1 MYSRQTMAAMN
12 DRSCYAGKDLR
23 SQHESPVG
31 GKREV
36 SATMV
41 SAAALAASLCF
52 VNPEPERPDVATGP
66 MTKKKKLFHQPDA
79 STSFLDPQEM
89 VGAVKTDGCKGSLIR
104 LTSPTDVRITKPS
117 MIVGMEWGSQGKI
130 PVQIPL
136 VKCSRIKTLPPTLRG
151 VADAARVLRA
161 SSLSRNEAGKE
172 NHAGDNIEI
181 IQSDAATPPLLL
193 SFPTESVYMIACCVK
208 AASPS
213 SIRKLLSRVDSQTS
227 LSSDNSD
234 SYQDPIVH
242 QVNPSINDSIH
253 PPNASLERMLKYK
266 EPSMAPTL
274 FVLDGHHALKFCHF
288 TEPKTFA
295 IRPPSASA
303 RSKHSSVN
311 KTTTYQS
318 PSFAPLPTF
327 GANASEKVPSSSKAT
342 TQNDLS
348 TQAILSPSK
357 SSNATTPITPNG
369 QKLQAANFSESREAF
384 LRLASK
390 FWPGPVVIHVQAR
403 MLGEEEVPVVSHLS
417 QKPASSSSIASIP
430 TLPSMGD
437 LVSTGSSN
445 TGSRTSAS
453 VPVLPMPAL
462 IPGREKETYFIR
474 MQCPSHPLPRKILNE
489 VYRGTS
495 LSNSPPIS
503 ASQHPSSESLGSVS
517 SADDN
522 LSGESKS
529 AQYKASSP
537 KNGRVRSNI
546 AVVGCMV
553 HTLKPSANNRATD
566 GVTTAKDVNKVMTD
580 FVRSGPSINQHE
592 GSQDGIYVVDG
603 EDNRESFSV
612 PTCQYGKP
620 HPDSLVID
628 GDNRTI
634 HLMRRGP
641 IAKDSARGTMKEA
654 LLTKKSVYRAL
665 LEPVSLANGQ
675 TFIKKKKGDD
685 TSIDRVITAVLSR
698 WKIQESVT
706 K

>member
-1 MYSRQTMAAMN
+1 MHSRQTMAAMN
-12 DRSCYAGKDLR
+12 ERSFYAGKDPR
-23 SQHESPVG
+23 GQHESPVG

-66 MTKKKKLFHQPDA
+66 KTKKKKLFHQPDA

-89 VGAVKTDGCKGSLIR
+89 VSAAKTDGRKGSLIR

-130 PVQIPL
+130 LAQIPL
-136 VKCSRIKTLPPTLRG
+136 VMCSRIKKLPPTLRG

-161 SSLSRNEAGKE
+161 SSLSPNEAGKE
-172 NHAGDNIEI
+172 NHAGGNIEI

-227 LSSDNSD
+227 LSSGNSD
-234 SYQDPIVH
+234 SYQDPVVH

-253 PPNASLERMLKYK
+253 PPNASLERMLKSSS
-266 EPSMAPTL
+266 SMAPTL

-303 RSKHSSVN
+303 SSKHSSVN
-311 KTTTYQS
+311 NTTTHQS

-327 GANASEKVPSSSKAT
+327 GANASEQVPRSSLAT
-342 TQNDLS
+342 TQNDLL

-357 SSNATTPITPNG
+357 SSNATTPITPNSH
-369 QKLQAANFSESREAF
+369 KLQAANFSESREAF

-403 MLGEEEVPVVSHLS
+403 MLGEEEMPVVSHLS
-417 QKPASSSSIASIP
+417 QKPASSSSITSIP
-430 TLPSMGD
+430 SLPSMGD
-437 LVSTGSSN
+437 LVSAGSSN
-445 TGSRTSAS
+445 TGSRASIS
-453 VPVLPMPAL
+453 VPVLPMTAL

-503 ASQHPSSESLGSVS
+503 VSQHPSSDSLGSVS

-529 AQYKASSP
+529 TQYKASSP
-537 KNGRVRSNI
+537 KNGRVHSNI

-553 HTLKPSANNRATD
+553 HTLKSSANNRAND
-566 GVTTAKDVNKVMTD
+566 GATTAKDVDKIMTD
-580 FVRSGPSINQHE
+580 FVRSAPSINQHE
-592 GSQDGIYVVDG
+592 GSQDGIYIVDG

-641 IAKDSARGTMKEA
+641 IAKGSARGTTKEA
-654 LLTKKSVYRAL
+654 LLTKKIVYRAL
-665 LEPVSLANGQ
+665 LEPVSLANRQ